1 MFPRLL
7 ELRRA
12 QRSARGLV
20 LSLVLQRWNRGSQ
33 KPGSAPGPAG
43 AAAGGD
49 CARVIPQS
57 RQRALQSLV
66 PTGSNKEQSDAQ
78 GLGVVLANPSPRVT
92 EQSRRVWTWSQE
104 TQGNQLC
111 IDRKGTGAS

>member
-12 QRSARGLV
+12 QRCACGLV
-20 LSLVLQRWNRGSQ
+20 LSLALQRWNRGSQ
-33 KPGSAPGPAG
+33 KPGSAPGPEG

-49 CARVIPQS
+49 CAGVIPQG
-57 RQRALQSLV
+57 RQTALQSLV

-78 GLGVVLANPSPRVT
+78 GLGVVLANPSARVT